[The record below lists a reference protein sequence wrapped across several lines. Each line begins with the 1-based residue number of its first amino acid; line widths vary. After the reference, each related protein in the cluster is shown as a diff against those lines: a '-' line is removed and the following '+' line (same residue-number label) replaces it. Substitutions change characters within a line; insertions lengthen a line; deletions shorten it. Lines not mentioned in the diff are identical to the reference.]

1 MLISRNFCESKS
13 SQISALCET
22 VNSNFLSTSLN
33 IFVLD
38 VVENLQKEDVLIE
51 RQEEGKNFFQK
62 LTCLYLGH
70 CTKYIHFSRKDQQ
83 TKTNQAR
90 RTHGRRYKCNA
101 LFSVW
106 RLECIKQE

>member
-1 MLISRNFCESKS
+1 MNIQQF
-13 SQISALCET
+13 ALYQ
-22 VNSNFLSTSLN
+22 S

-51 RQEEGKNFFQK
+51 RQEEGNIF
-62 LTCLYLGH
+62 LRRTCLNLDH
-70 CTKYIHFSRKDQQ
+70 CAKYIHFSRKNQQ

-101 LFSVW
+101 LFSMW
-106 RLECIKQE
+106 RLEK